1 MFIIISAGRTL
12 ALPFV
17 LLYEQHIVTK
27 LGVVPAW
34 FVKEKT
40 RSTRVACCGS
50 SQKKCSLMWNIKLY
64 LCTVQVTYICKKN
77 I

>member
-17 LLYEQHIVTK
+17 LLYEQYIVTK

-40 RSTRVACCGS
+40 RSIRVACCGS
-50 SQKKCSLMWNIKLY
+50 SQKKM
-64 LCTVQVTYICKKN
+64 
-77 I
+77 